1 MAGASGGGGVLC
13 VSRANYA
20 YTPPASEEHEH
31 DLSFAVG
38 DIIAVVAREVED
50 LGPGWAVGRLGGET
64 GFFPSNYCA
73 ELEGQEAAPYLRALR
88 GDAASMLEP
97 EPEPGVASQA
107 AVNGGGA
114 EGGAAAARRAY
125 GQRAAGGLAHTSSA
139 STRGLTPTESA
150 LSRQRSGT
158 HDLVVDGEVLGY
170 MRANYAYEPPPEPDH
185 EQDLRLR
192 QGDVIRVLRQ
202 EVEELGPGWSLGM
215 LNDGTGFFPA
225 NYCSPMTAQE
235 VALEAARASVG
246 KSRPGELGSRE
257 AEETRQR
264 TSTAELHEPR
274 DDALL

>member
-1 MAGASGGGGVLC
+1 MAGASGGGVLC

-20 YTPPASEEHEH
+20 YAPPASEEHEH

-50 LGPGWAVGRLGGET
+50 LGPGWALGKLGGKT

-73 ELEGQEAAPYLRALR
+73 ELEFLEVARPPRSPRGGAAFPLTPVPRSPL
-88 GDAASMLEP
+88 GSPAA
-97 EPEPGVASQA
+97 A
-107 AVNGGGA
+107 NGGDA

-125 GQRAAGGLAHTSSA
+125 GQRAARGLAHTSSA

-158 HDLVVDGEVLGY
+158 QDLVVDGEVLGY

-215 LNDGTGFFPA
+215 L
-225 NYCSPMTAQE
+225 
-235 VALEAARASVG
+235 
-246 KSRPGELGSRE
+246 
-257 AEETRQR
+257 
-264 TSTAELHEPR
+264 
-274 DDALL
+274 